1 MTHRRRRRLGLAL
14 ALTALVVAAL
24 GVTPLGEAAGSVVR
38 VALFAKNAGKVN
50 GIKASRIPKPGRLL
64 ALGRDARFPAS
75 VVPVERGPQGP
86 PGPEGPAGPAGPEG
100 EQGPQG
106 PLGPEGPQ
114 GPQGPQGEKG
124 EKGDPGEPA
133 TKLFAVVSGDGALV
147 RGSGV
152 ASVARLGAGSYEVA
166 FTQGVAAC
174 AHLATLAVGEAAGA
188 TGQIGVGPG
197 ATDAAVRVET
207 ETSSGSNADKAFH
220 LAVLC

>member
-14 ALTALVVAAL
+14 ALAALVVAAL
-24 GVTPLGEAAGSVVR
+24 GVTPLGEAAGGVVR

-50 GIKASRIPKPGRLL
+50 GIKASRTPRPGRLL

-75 VVPVERGPQGP
+75 VVPVARGPQGP
-86 PGPEGPAGPAGPEG
+86 PGPEGPTGPAGPEG
-100 EQGPQG
+100 Q
-106 PLGPEGPQ
+106 
-114 GPQGPQGEKG
+114 QGPQGEKG

-133 TKLFAVVSGDGALV
+133 TKLFAVISGDGALV

-166 FTQGVAAC
+166 FTEGVAAC

-188 TGQIGVGPG
+188 TGQIGVGLG

-207 ETSSGSNADKAFH
+207 ETSSGSNADKPFH
-220 LAVLC
+220 LSVLC